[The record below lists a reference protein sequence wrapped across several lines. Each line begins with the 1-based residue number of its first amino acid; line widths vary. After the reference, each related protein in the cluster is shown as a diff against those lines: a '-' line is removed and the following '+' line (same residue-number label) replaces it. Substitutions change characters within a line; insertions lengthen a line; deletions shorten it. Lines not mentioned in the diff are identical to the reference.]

1 MDVPIQKSHRGG
13 AKAGSVSLDRAIA
26 ELAAHQHGV
35 ASCRQL
41 LALGLTARQIG
52 AWADRG
58 RLHRVHGGVY
68 AVGHA
73 AIGPRG
79 RWLAAVLRGGPG
91 AVLSHRSA
99 GVLWGVVSQCAG
111 PIEVTVRSG
120 KAPPAGVRFHRLPLA
135 VDERDSVDGI
145 PVTGP
150 GRTLCDLASVL
161 GRPAVARALREA
173 EIQRLG
179 GLLSMSDVLARYPCR
194 RGSATARAVL
204 ADQAEPFGVTRDD
217 FEADV
222 LALIEAAGLPRPRV
236 NPVLR
241 IGDGTVEPD
250 FAWDDARVLVELD
263 GREVH
268 LTPQAFERDRA
279 RDRMLQARG
288 WRTVRVTWR
297 QARFD
302 ARAVVADLRRLVLG
316 AS

>member
-13 AKAGSVSLDRAIA
+13 AKAGSGALDRAIA
-26 ELAAHQHGV
+26 ELAVRQHGV
-35 ASCRQL
+35 ASRRQL

-68 AVGHA
+68 ALGHA
-73 AIGPRG
+73 ALGSHG
-79 RWLAAVLRGGPG
+79 RWLAAVLRGGPE

-99 GVLWGVVSQCAG
+99 GALWGVVPQHTG
-111 PIEVTVRSG
+111 PVEVTVRSG
-120 KAPPAGVRFHRLPLA
+120 KAARSGVYFHRLPLA
-135 VDERDSVDGI
+135 ADECDSVDRI

-161 GRPAVARALREA
+161 SRRALLRAMHEA
-173 EIQRLG
+173 EIRRLG
-179 GLLSMSDVLARYPCR
+179 GTLSMSDVLARYPRR
-194 RGSATARAVL
+194 RGAAVASAAL
-204 ADQAEPFGVTRDD
+204 AEQAEPLGVTRND
-217 FEADV
+217 FEAEF

-241 IGDGTVEPD
+241 IAGRTVEPD
-250 FAWDDARVLVELD
+250 FAWEHARVIVELD

-279 RDRMLQARG
+279 RDRALQARG

-302 ARAVVADLRRLVLG
+302 ARAVVADLRSLILA